1 MRFITTYE
9 LCRKKIVDKS
19 KSCLTVVLLVF
30 RAKYHKLKYGTELQ
44 QGDMKPPIFDEPG
57 GPEAPVDGEA
67 PFTSVS
73 NVSWRQGRQLLR
85 Q

>member
-1 MRFITTYE
+1 VLSQLE
-9 LCRKKIVDKS
+9 LY
-19 KSCLTVVLLVF
+19 LTDVFLCF

-57 GPEAPVDGEA
+57 GPEVPLDGEA

>member
-1 MRFITTYE
+1 MFSY
-9 LCRKKIVDKS
+9 
-19 KSCLTVVLLVF
+19 F

>member
-1 MRFITTYE
+1 MHFKLWRRE
-9 LCRKKIVDKS
+9 LFVILQW
-19 KSCLTVVLLVF
+19 CLIDVFLCF

>member
-1 MRFITTYE
+1 
-9 LCRKKIVDKS
+9 
-19 KSCLTVVLLVF
+19 VLFNDF
-30 RAKYHKLKYGTELQ
+30 RAKFHKLKYGTELQ
-44 QGDMKPPIFDEPG
+44 QGDMKPPVFDDVVTDAKL
-57 GPEAPVDGEA
+57 EADA